1 MDLGVL
7 NAGFDIPSCIGKDR
21 NCCETLRE
29 NIKREGRGTIVY
41 EGDIREL
48 SPDGIMQDL
57 RIAPGSVDLLFGI
70 PPCQAFSQIGKL
82 KSLLDERGELLFQM
96 ARHAKTI
103 MPLAIM
109 IEQVKGLLTA
119 KETAVVKI

>member
-7 NAGFDIPSCIGKDR
+7 NAGFDMLSCIGKDR

-57 RIAPGSVDLLFGI
+57 RIAPGGVDLLFGI
-70 PPCQAFSQIGKL
+70 PPMSGFFPNWEAEIALGRKG
-82 KSLLDERGELLFQM
+82 DG
-96 ARHAKTI
+96 
-103 MPLAIM
+103 
-109 IEQVKGLLTA
+109 QVRKDNNL
-119 KETAVVKI
+119 